1 MSNLFFAALVGVSS
15 LVAATPALA
24 QPSANDGHYEWRS
37 TVQPG
42 PRSPVSAPQRVW
54 VGTAMMP
61 TTTSACDCMKT
72 GALGAVSVPCTIKQS
87 S

>member
-1 MSNLFFAALVGVSS
+1 MSDLFFAALVGVSS

-54 VGTAMMP
+54 VGTTMMP
-61 TTTSACDCMKT
+61 TTTSACDCMQSE
-72 GALGAVSVPCTIKQS
+72 ALGAASMPCMTKRS